1 MGQKFLPHPKRMAAP
16 RTTHAKFS
24 VEIYFIAFSC
34 QQQQLDRQPPQ
45 QQQLTT
51 TTTTRRTIS
60 QKSGTPYKV
69 TRNGVH
75 DKSSRFPFPVANAT
89 HKQTARR
96 RVRTV
101 PLVQFAQL
109 LAFEAVSEVQTSFN
123 WFLFSWNPFQLKLI

>member
-34 QQQQLDRQPPQ
+34 QQQQQQLDRQPPQ

-51 TTTTRRTIS
+51 TRTIS
-60 QKSGTPYKV
+60 QKSRTPYKV

-109 LAFEAVSEVQTSFN
+109 LAFQAVFEVQTSFN
-123 WFLFSWNPFQLKLI
+123 WFLFNWNPLQLKLI